1 MGERSVKA
9 SHANTRED
17 NFFLCSFVA
26 VQTSAYSKQALF
38 GGAVS
43 MYSIMV
49 RPWYVVSWYVAQVDV
64 RRALCVLS
72 DLLMQLDA
80 MEAKRLSCSRDHVS
94 VGQKHKSGHKFFG
107 GFKTYTSELLNKL
120 RFVYPQRAPN
130 STCADLFVV
139 PEGAPRGSAIQL
151 LKLQYIVAMR

>member
-1 MGERSVKA
+1 M
-9 SHANTRED
+9 
-17 NFFLCSFVA
+17 
-26 VQTSAYSKQALF
+26 
-38 GGAVS
+38 
-43 MYSIMV
+43 
-49 RPWYVVSWYVAQVDV
+49 
-64 RRALCVLS
+64 S
-72 DLLMQLDA
+72 DLLVQLDA

-107 GFKTYTSELLNKL
+107 GFKIYTSELLNKL